1 MKTLYPLTFQRVPL
15 GLVIRNVPISNAP
28 IKGEMSREPGERLA
42 PAFSASGQDVWMPE
56 ELAQLNNPAL
66 VISAVGARCGKVFKQ
81 ESNEPWGVV
90 ANTAVYS
97 PGENSDLTFLWYQVN
112 DENFWVRGGS
122 AQPYVQFDRSLQQR
136 IFLPPLETQ
145 QRIANYLDRET
156 AEIDAAVADLEKYVE
171 LMEKRKLA
179 RIESVLSDMEYRMCP
194 VGVLANVTLGK
205 MVSPKAPEAGGVERQ
220 YLRAAHVQP
229 GGRLD
234 LAVTEKKM
242 WFSESE
248 LQRLDLLAGDVVV
261 VEGGAGFGRSAYLES
276 DLEEWGFQNSINR
289 VRVDPSQA
297 DGRFV
302 HLMLNRALL
311 NGSIGVSVDTATLP
325 HFTAE
330 KLARFR
336 IPICEIHKQKEV
348 SQKIHDDTLTT
359 NSLIAESNKLRD
371 LLLKRRSV
379 LITDVITG
387 RKQV

>member
-81 ESNEPWGVV
+81 ESNEPWGAV

-156 AEIDAAVADLEKYVE
+156 AEIDAAVADLDKYVE
-171 LMEKRKLA
+171 LLGARKSLLISEA
-179 RIESVLSDMEYRMCP
+179 IGSGRV
-194 VGVLANVTLGK
+194 K
-205 MVSPKAPEAGGVERQ
+205 MVPLKFDAQ
-220 YLRAAHVQP
+220 L
-229 GGRLD
+229 
-234 LAVTEKKM
+234 VTSGSRGWAKYY
-242 WFSESE
+242 SEE
-248 LQRLDLLAGDVVV
+248 GYRFIRIADLQRGGYGFRDDNPQYVNISDEREGTRTLTKVGDLV
-261 VEGGAGFGRSAYLES
+261 FSITAYL
-276 DLEEWGFQNSINR
+276 
-289 VRVDPSQA
+289 
-297 DGRFV
+297 
-302 HLMLNRALL
+302 
-311 NGSIGVSVDTATLP
+311 GSIGVITPEQAGAFVSQHVALVRLRGNLWIPQFVAYSALGRSGQRYLTEHSYGGTKSQLNLDQVQDFPVPLISRAKQREIVDRLD
-325 HFTAE
+325 HETAE
-330 KLARFR
+330 
-336 IPICEIHKQKEV
+336 I
-348 SQKIHDDTLTT
+348 D
-359 NSLIAESNKLRD
+359 SLITESTNLRE

-379 LITDVITG
+379 LITEVVTG
-387 RKQV
+387 RKEV

>member
-156 AEIDAAVADLEKYVE
+156 AEIDAAVADLDKYME
-171 LMEKRKLA
+171 LLEVRRRVVITQA
-179 RIESVLSDMEYRMCP
+179 VLGVIGP
-194 VGVLANVTLGK
+194 GVG
-205 MVSPKAPEAGGVERQ
+205 Q
-220 YLRAAHVQP
+220 
-229 GGRLD
+229 
-234 LAVTEKKM
+234 
-242 WFSESE
+242 
-248 LQRLDLLAGDVVV
+248 
-261 VEGGAGFGRSAYLES
+261 SAYWDEVPLHTVASDGGLYVDGDWVES
-276 DLEEWGFQNSINR
+276 KDQ
-289 VRVDPSQA
+289 DP
-297 DGRFV
+297 
-302 HLMLNRALL
+302 
-311 NGSIGVSVDTATLP
+311 NGSIRLTQLADVGDSVFLDKSDRWVNEVKFDELQCTEVHPGDLLIARMPDPIARCTVLPDNLGYSVVTVVDVAILRPNADWDNRFVMWAINSIPFRNDVESRVSGST
-325 HFTAE
+325 
-330 KLARFR
+330 RQR
-336 IPICEIHKQKEV
+336 I
-348 SQKIHDDTLTT
+348 SRSALGL
-359 NSLIAESNKLRD
+359 SLIH
-371 LLLKRRSV
+371 
-379 LITDVITG
+379 I
-387 RKQV
+387 